1 MIVLIHIDNN
11 SADNSVDDIDDNDD
25 EDDYNLSC
33 INRLLINI

>member
-1 MIVLIHIDNN
+1 MIVFIYIDND

-33 INRLLINI
+33 ISRLLNNI